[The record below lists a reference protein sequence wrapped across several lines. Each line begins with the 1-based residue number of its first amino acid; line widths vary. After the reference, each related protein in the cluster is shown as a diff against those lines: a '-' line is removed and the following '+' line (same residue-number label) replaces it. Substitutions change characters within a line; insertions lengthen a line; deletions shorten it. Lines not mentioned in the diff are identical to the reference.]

1 MVVVS
6 LPEWTHP
13 LADVIKCCANL
24 LPHPAEERE
33 DQSKGAVTVTDEGG
47 QVDDNPFRIPSNP
60 TTTTAEEIK
69 VDEDKN
75 AFDGDQQNTT
85 TARQGDDRGEQI
97 IIIDGI
103 IVDCE
108 LAARSQSGD
117 VAMQTTKDDDKISE
131 TFETDT
137 KGENQPDQS

>member
-1 MVVVS
+1 M
-6 LPEWTHP
+6 
-13 LADVIKCCANL
+13 
-24 LPHPAEERE
+24 
-33 DQSKGAVTVTDEGG
+33 TDEGG

-69 VDEDKN
+69 VDEDNN
-75 AFDGDQQNTT
+75 AFDGDQQNTTTT

-108 LAARSQSGD
+108 FEVQAARSQSGD
-117 VAMQTTKDDDKISE
+117 VVMQTTKDDDKLSE

-137 KGENQPDQS
+137 KGENQPEQSNSSRVRDRPGKGDERTT